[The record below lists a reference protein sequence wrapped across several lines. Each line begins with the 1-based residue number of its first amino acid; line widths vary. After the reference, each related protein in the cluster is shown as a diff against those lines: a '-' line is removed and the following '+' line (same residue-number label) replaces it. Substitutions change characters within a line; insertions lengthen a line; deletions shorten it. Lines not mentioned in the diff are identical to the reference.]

1 MGQYLDESKHLFKS
15 NSEIR
20 DFDIILEKVSQEGQM
35 GELQFE
41 SFKKDIEKERN
52 RTLEKAIS
60 IAHRLRKLSVPYI
73 NIYNSDYDLDLLQE
87 KLILRYNKVVLE
99 FLINIEKNIPIVL
112 NDISKIEELHQVR
125 KDSKKLRYL
134 FELLLTEKDKS
145 KDNVNK
151 SKEQKTNNYSNI
163 QNIWNQID
171 RLKKFKI
178 CLVIP

>member
-99 FLINIEKNIPIVL
+99 FLINIEKIFL
-112 NDISKIEELHQVR
+112 
-125 KDSKKLRYL
+125 L
-134 FELLLTEKDKS
+134 FLM
-145 KDNVNK
+145 
-151 SKEQKTNNYSNI
+151 I
-163 QNIWNQID
+163 
-171 RLKKFKI
+171 
-178 CLVIP
+178 LVK